1 MRYKGSPRRHFSI
14 AAQKR
19 FVRSPVKKKRR
30 FKRHR
35 SGFRVRQEIRREF
48 YSDRLSIP
56 KRAFARLCRE
66 ILSNQHVI
74 IDRMESSALE
84 ALQRAAEYHLIS
96 LFRHTNEF
104 AMHSKRVTIQPQDL
118 RIAGHL
124 MERQTQTILSN
135 NPNVSGRKAAVPRG

>member
-48 YSDRLSIP
+48 YSDRFSIP

-74 IDRMESSALE
+74 IDRIESSALE
-84 ALQRAAEYHLIS
+84 AATCCRVSLIS
-96 LFRHTNEF
+96 LFRHTNESAAF
-104 AMHSKRVTIQPQDL
+104 ETRDNSASGYAYCKAFDGASDADYTFKQSERFGSEGGSATW
-118 RIAGHL
+118 L
-124 MERQTQTILSN
+124 M
-135 NPNVSGRKAAVPRG
+135 